1 MEQQEFWQKIES
13 FLRNYDEV
21 YSQARW
27 FGNWGG
33 LTRGREG
40 YFVFLRFVFLA
51 GLYVAAFY
59 LPLSVWSKILLTI
72 IAGYLIVDMFML
84 PTSIAFSG
92 IPIRPLRSLVLVFFI
107 YLSICIAFG
116 LLYITLCRSS
126 FNIHPDLIDLL
137 YFSGTTLS
145 TLGLGDIIP
154 AEAYR
159 AGQVS
164 ANFRSLDRDLLL
176 GRVGGDDHLSS
187 NNGCQEGNEFA
198 KIT

>member
-154 AEAYR
+154 ARHTVLVKFLLISEVLIGIYFWAVLVGMIISR
-159 AGQVS
+159 AIMELK
-164 ANFRSLDRDLLL
+164 RETSLP
-176 GRVGGDDHLSS
+176 
-187 NNGCQEGNEFA
+187 
-198 KIT
+198 K

>member
-21 YSQARW
+21 YSQVRW

-40 YFVFLRFVFLA
+40 HFVFLRFVFLA
-51 GLYVAAFY
+51 GLYVAAFS

-84 PTSIAFSG
+84 PTSIALSG
-92 IPIRPLRSLVLVFFI
+92 IPILPLRALVMVFFI

-126 FNIHPDLIDLL
+126 FNIDPDLIDLL

-154 AEAYR
+154 ARHTVLARFLVISEVLIGIYFWAVLVGMIISR
-159 AGQVS
+159 AIMDVK
-164 ANFRSLDRDLLL
+164 RETSLP
-176 GRVGGDDHLSS
+176 
-187 NNGCQEGNEFA
+187 
-198 KIT
+198 K

>member
-40 YFVFLRFVFLA
+40 HFVFLRFVFLA
-51 GLYVAAFY
+51 GLYVAAFS

-84 PTSIAFSG
+84 PTSIALSG
-92 IPIRPLRSLVLVFFI
+92 IPILPLRALVMVFFI

-126 FNIHPDLIDLL
+126 FNIDPDLIDLL

-154 AEAYR
+154 ARHTVLARFLVISEVLIGIYFWAVLVGMIISR
-159 AGQVS
+159 AIMDVK
-164 ANFRSLDRDLLL
+164 RETSLP
-176 GRVGGDDHLSS
+176 
-187 NNGCQEGNEFA
+187 
-198 KIT
+198 K

>member
-137 YFSGTTLS
+137 YFSGTTLVPWDWETS
-145 TLGLGDIIP
+145 FRLGIP
-154 AEAYR
+154 CW
-159 AGQVS
+159 
-164 ANFRSLDRDLLL
+164 
-176 GRVGGDDHLSS
+176 SS
-187 NNGCQEGNEFA
+187 FC
-198 KIT
+198 